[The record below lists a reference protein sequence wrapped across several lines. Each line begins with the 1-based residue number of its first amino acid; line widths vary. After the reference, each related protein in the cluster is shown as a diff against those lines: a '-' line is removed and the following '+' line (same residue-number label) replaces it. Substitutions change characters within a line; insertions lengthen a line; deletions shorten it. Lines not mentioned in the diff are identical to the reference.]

1 MRVARNIGERV
12 MLAMHC
18 DPFLGLDTRGEPDEG
33 AEKPGSEGMQGQ
45 RSMAESAMQIHGGA
59 RIGHRGHN
67 RGGDE
72 GNKQAVEKS
81 AHGQTISHYLLVGRP
96 HSR

>member
-1 MRVARNIGERV
+1 
-12 MLAMHC
+12 MLTVYSH
-18 DPFLGLDTRGEPDEG
+18 PFLGLDTRGEPDESS
-33 AEKPGSEGMQGQ
+33 EKPGSERMQGQ
-45 RSMAESAMQIHGGA
+45 CSMAKSAMQVHGGA

-67 RGGDE
+67 RGSDE
-72 GNKQAVEKS
+72 GYKQAVEKS